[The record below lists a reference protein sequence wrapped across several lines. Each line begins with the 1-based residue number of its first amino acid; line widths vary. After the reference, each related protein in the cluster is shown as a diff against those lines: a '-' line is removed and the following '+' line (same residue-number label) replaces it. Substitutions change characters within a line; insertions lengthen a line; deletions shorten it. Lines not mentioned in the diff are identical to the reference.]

1 MYATTF
7 HLDLVQSLEDHDDVA
22 TRINNVLSPHE
33 GQDTPKPIDLTEHD
47 KHVTHLLASLVACQ
61 DTLSQLERIIDDVSR
76 GVLRL
81 TYDLH
86 FIRDGAL
93 TLQAALT
100 KAQTKSKHS
109 VPDETSAAL
118 NHLQYLDTVKVHMEA
133 AREVERPKAGAHWR
147 WR

>member
-1 MYATTF
+1 MKDKT
-7 HLDLVQSLEDHDDVA
+7 
-22 TRINNVLSPHE
+22 P
-33 GQDTPKPIDLTEHD
+33 TPKPIDLTELD
-47 KHVTHLLASLVACQ
+47 KHVTHLLASLEIACQ

-76 GVLRL
+76 VLRL

-86 FIRDGAL
+86 FMRDGAL

-118 NHLQYLDTVKVHMEA
+118 DHL
-133 AREVERPKAGAHWR
+133 
-147 WR
+147 